1 MYTRDIIG
9 QPSNRSFQ
17 TYKRKPLKK
26 RWERKQKQ
34 NPRDILKKTITTLFV
49 SLMSS
54 IKTT

>member
-26 RWERKQKQ
+26 DEKKNQKQ

-49 SLMSS
+49 SLCSL

>member
-26 RWERKQKQ
+26 DEKENKNKIQE
-34 NPRDILKKTITTLFV
+34 IFLKKTITTLFV
-49 SLMSS
+49 SLCSL